1 MEHTPMKILLLGE
14 YSNVHATLADGL
26 RGLGHEVTVASNGD
40 FWKDYP
46 RDIDLARHEG
56 RMGGVALMARLAC
69 LLPRLR
75 GYDIVQLINPMC
87 VELKA
92 ARIMPLY
99 RYLCRHNRRV
109 VLGAFGMDYYW
120 VHECCTRMPL
130 RYSDFNLGRTLRT
143 NADALIERRDWLGT
157 DKERLNRLVAANCDA
172 VVAGLYEYWACY
184 QPLFP
189 GKTHFIPLPI
199 RPKALPAEALCGPA
213 AGQPVRVFIG
223 INRTRSEY
231 KGTDIMLRAAQA
243 VRDRWPGRMEL
254 LVAESVPFAQY
265 VQMMEGSDAIMD
277 QLYSY
282 TPSMNPLEAM
292 SRGIICIG
300 GGEPENYD
308 ILGERVLR
316 PILNVEPN
324 YESVCQVLESLVLHP
339 ERIAHL
345 KRESVD
351 YVVRHHDYMRV
362 AARYEMLYR
371 NLLASGH

>member
-1 MEHTPMKILLLGE
+1 MKQGAMKVLLLGE
-14 YSNVHATLADGL
+14 YSNVHATLAEGL
-26 RGLGHEVTVASNGD
+26 RQLGHEVTVASNGD
-40 FWKDYP
+40 FWKNYP
-46 RDIDLARHEG
+46 RDIDLARPEG
-56 RMGGVALMARLAC
+56 RLGGVSLMARIAR

-75 GYDIVQLINPMC
+75 GYDIVQLINPVC

-92 ARIMPLY
+92 ARILPLY
-99 RYLCRHNRRV
+99 RYLRRHNRRV

-130 RYSDFNLGRTLRT
+130 RYSDFNLGSTLRT
-143 NADALIERRDWLGT
+143 NADALAERRDWLDT
-157 DKERLNRLVAANCDA
+157 DKGRLNQFVAADCDA

-184 QPLFP
+184 HPLFP
-189 GKTHFIPLPI
+189 IKTHFIPMPI
-199 RPKALPAEALCGPA
+199 RPKTLPPEALCGPA
-213 AGQPVRVFIG
+213 PGAPVRVFIG

-231 KGTDIMLRAAQA
+231 KGTDIMLRAAQT

-308 ILGERVLR
+308 ILGERELR
-316 PILNVEPN
+316 PILNVEPT
-324 YESVCQVLESLVLHP
+324 YESVCQVLETLVLHP
-339 ERIAHL
+339 ERIARL

-351 YVVRHHDYMRV
+351 YVAHHHDYLRV
-362 AARYEMLYR
+362 AARYEALYHR
-371 NLLASGH
+371 LLSTIP